1 VIPAIDIFAGP
12 GGLAEGF
19 SNANF
24 DIRLSVEMDEHAHN
38 TLRFRSF
45 CRKLIKAKK
54 RDDLIEFYSNPESNN
69 TFKQEKLTSKHP
81 ELWKLAQEEAMQATL
96 GETPAEEV
104 SERIEVA
111 LGKETDQWILLGGP
125 PCQAYSLVGRAKMKG
140 TGEKFENDHR
150 HLLYREYLRIV
161 AVHAPSIFVME
172 NVKGLLSSK
181 HKGIAIIDQIK
192 SDLGNPRAA
201 IDVTPLR
208 RKRGNVEYDLYP
220 LWKPEKEPK
229 NAKEAN
235 KAHIVN
241 AEKQGIPQARHRLFI
256 IGIRRD
262 LKLKMQELGQ
272 IEDQVPAW
280 DVLHDLPK
288 IHSHLSKEKDR
299 GWLNIVKEIAGSDAD
314 KWMRKHQPEVCKSIK
329 QTVQSIRSHKGSGA
343 IKVERS
349 GNKLPALHDWYRTEL
364 TPMCLNHEARGHM
377 PTDLHRYLYSSSFS
391 VVHGYSP
398 KLEEYPPS
406 LLPAHKN
413 VNKKTGKAI
422 FSDRFRTQCKEKP
435 STTITSHIHK
445 DGHYFI
451 HPDPAQCRSLTVR
464 EAARLQTFPDDYL
477 FCGPRTEQFKQVGNA
492 VPPYL
497 AYQIALVI
505 QKILS

>member
-1 VIPAIDIFAGP
+1 MIPAIDIFAGP

-69 TFKQEKLTSKHP
+69 TFNQDKLTSKHP
-81 ELWKLAQEEAMQATL
+81 KFWKLAQEEAMQATL
-96 GETPAEEV
+96 GETPPEEV
-104 SERIEVA
+104 SIRIEAA
-111 LGKETDQWILLGGP
+111 LCTKTDEWILLGGP

-161 AVHAPSIFVME
+161 AVHAPSVFVME

-229 NAKEAN
+229 NSQEAN

-272 IEDQVPAW
+272 IEDKVPAW
-280 DVLHDLPK
+280 DVLRDLPK

-299 GWLNIVKEIAGSDAD
+299 GWLNVVKEIADSDAD

-329 QTVQSIRSHKGSGA
+329 QTVKSISSHKGSGA

-349 GNKLPALHDWYRTEL
+349 GDELPALHKWYRTQQ

-391 VVHGYSP
+391 AVHAYSP

-422 FSDRFRTQCKEKP
+422 FSDRFRTQCKGKP

-497 AYQIALVI
+497 AYQIAEVI
-505 QKILS
+505 QDILK